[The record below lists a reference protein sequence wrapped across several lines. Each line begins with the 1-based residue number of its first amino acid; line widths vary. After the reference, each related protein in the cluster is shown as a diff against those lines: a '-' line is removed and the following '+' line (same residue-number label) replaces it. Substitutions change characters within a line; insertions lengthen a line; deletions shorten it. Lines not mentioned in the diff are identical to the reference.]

1 MEWKICVA
9 PSVLIVIG
17 FLSNAASGAARDGF
31 DPQVTAANTT
41 DLVFRCS
48 MEGFTDTIAN
58 FRGLNISKVLDNTS
72 TPWLL
77 AVLAIVEQFFPPRE
91 GVMLSLFNSHAQ
103 VKGQYIGGNF
113 SGSFVELVL
122 TDMWP
127 RDIAHGL
134 YTCTASYDRH
144 AADSSPTNWSTNLK
158 LLRDFN
164 PQSTGPNFNVTK
176 HAGFTLS
183 CRHDLSSSG
192 SGWYNISITRLRN
205 NRSSQVLAW
214 KAASVTS
221 GNCASKEEHDLTCW
235 SFKGSSFTELHVH
248 LFYTSWQAGELFQC
262 RVERQGSGPYIKNF
276 TLEEECA
283 ETNDSR
289 GCNTNE
295 HVKDKTTEHVNDKTR
310 SDAIYWKTVAIVL
323 ASILAVYIIVTV
335 VYKFRT
341 RCPCVNNGTP
351 GGGGGGQNADS
362 GNQSEP
368 QGKEQPLPEPK
379 QQNRNSSDNCNEAE
393 EGNGARLSEGEYNE
407 DDRLVN
413 TRTNQ
418 TS

>member
-9 PSVLIVIG
+9 PSVLIFTG
-17 FLSNAASGAARDGF
+17 FLYNAASGAARDGF
-31 DPQVTAANTT
+31 DPQVTAAKTT

-48 MEGFTDTIAN
+48 MEGFTDTIAT
-58 FRGLNISKVLDNTS
+58 FHELNIAKVLDNTN
-72 TPWLL
+72 TPSVL
-77 AVLAIVEQFFPPRE
+77 AVLAIVEQSFPPRE

-127 RDIAHGL
+127 RDRAHGL

-144 AADSSPTNWSTNLK
+144 TADSSSTKWSTNLT
-158 LLRDFN
+158 LSRDFN

-176 HAGFTLS
+176 HAGLTLS

-214 KAASVTS
+214 KAANVTS

-289 GCNTNE
+289 GCNTTE
-295 HVKDKTTEHVNDKTR
+295 HVKDKTR
-310 SDAIYWKTVAIVL
+310 SDANNWKTVAIVL
-323 ASILAVYIIVTV
+323 AFLLAALIVVGIIVIV

-362 GNQSEP
+362 GNQNKS
-368 QGKEQPLPEPK
+368 QGNEQQMGLM
-379 QQNRNSSDNCNEAE
+379 QQN
-393 EGNGARLSEGEYNE
+393 
-407 DDRLVN
+407 
-413 TRTNQ
+413 
-418 TS
+418 

>member
-1 MEWKICVA
+1 MERKICVA

-31 DPQVTAANTT
+31 DPQVTAAKTT

-48 MEGFTDTIAN
+48 MEGFPDTIAT
-58 FRGLNISKVLDNTS
+58 FHELNIAKVLDNTN
-72 TPWLL
+72 TPG
-77 AVLAIVEQFFPPRE
+77 VLAIVEKSPPPRK
-91 GVMLSLFNSHAQ
+91 GAMLSLFNSHAQ

-113 SGSFVELVL
+113 SGSLVELVL

-144 AADSSPTNWSTNLK
+144 RADSISTKWSTNLT
-158 LLRDFN
+158 LSRDFN

-176 HAGFTLS
+176 HAGLTLS

-214 KAASVTS
+214 KAANVTS

-235 SFKGSSFTELHVH
+235 SFKGSNFTELHVH

-262 RVERQGSGPYIKNF
+262 RVERQGSGPYIKNI

-289 GCNTNE
+289 GCNTTE
-295 HVKDKTTEHVNDKTR
+295 HVKDKTR
-310 SDAIYWKTVAIVL
+310 SDANNWKTVAIVL
-323 ASILAVYIIVTV
+323 AFLLAALIVVGIIVIV

-362 GNQSEP
+362 GNQNES
-368 QGKEQPLPEPK
+368 QGNELQMGLM
-379 QQNRNSSDNCNEAE
+379 QQNENSSDNYNEAE
-393 EGNGARLSEGEYNE
+393 EGNGADL
-407 DDRLVN
+407 
-413 TRTNQ
+413 
-418 TS
+418 